1 MDDFGDDYQTIDW
14 WLNCDQYMASM
25 STYGFADDAL
35 VDHCVRHCIDYAA
48 VEV

>member
-1 MDDFGDDYQTIDW
+1 MDDFGTDYQTMDW
-14 WLNCDQYMASM
+14 FMNCEQYMASM

-35 VDHCVRHCIDYAA
+35 VDMCIAHCIDHAA